1 MPPIQ
6 QRAWPQEELES
17 PRELHTHKTFT
28 TRKGA
33 LLLYSEDLAMTA
45 KERAESDKALE
56 AEDTLNLNTF
66 HDLRSAIL
74 SYGAKVHGRYEHI
87 QQNVNMND

>member
-1 MPPIQ
+1 MFD
-6 QRAWPQEELES
+6 S

-45 KERAESDKALE
+45 KEKVESTKALE
-56 AEDTLNLNTF
+56 AEDSNSLNTF
-66 HDLRSAIL
+66 NDLRSAIL
-74 SYGAKVHGRYEHI
+74 SYGAKVS
-87 QQNVNMND
+87 